1 MPIFDS
7 LYLEKRPSR
16 PSSVK
21 LVNDGAFSACS
32 LSSVCVR
39 QEGGA
44 PVLDLVGPSSLA
56 TELTACLEV
65 WSGVVGP
72 TDPQDKLRILG
83 GATVRIRPPA
93 ESEREELHVP
103 GGTLIYSEPIRCQ
116 FNLAAKYLAR
126 LPWNLFL
133 LGTRINQ
140 VLVEPLSWHSS
151 AANASDEFC
160 GNVVEFMSLAFEER
174 QFQLPTFHSAKVLAD
189 ETWEQ
194 GSSVCF
200 EELTVLPRASSFGTV
215 RDVSEAASVRRLSFA
230 RCNMHLIGSNILEG
244 EWVRFHGRPKVL
256 MLEHWEDRYIL
267 NSSELCLGLRPTCE
281 SWLLQLPE
289 AHSFCPYARAAH
301 WADII
306 VMRTGAHVDYASI
319 AARRGTV
326 VIVVYA
332 YPLLLQRIDVLRTL
346 WQSELH
352 LLDMVLMADDPIDES
367 RLSTVM
373 GPLTADFTSLCS
385 QADFATILYFPH
397 CQNYFSFKDTSI
409 SFETLALYMEE
420 AHSKITREQ
429 RPSLLNYS
437 VTGFGELLR

>member
-1 MPIFDS
+1 M
-7 LYLEKRPSR
+7 
-16 PSSVK
+16 
-21 LVNDGAFSACS
+21 
-32 LSSVCVR
+32 
-39 QEGGA
+39 
-44 PVLDLVGPSSLA
+44 
-56 TELTACLEV
+56 
-65 WSGVVGP
+65 
-72 TDPQDKLRILG
+72 
-83 GATVRIRPPA
+83 
-93 ESEREELHVP
+93 
-103 GGTLIYSEPIRCQ
+103 IYSEPILCQ

-133 LGTRINQ
+133 LGTPINQ
-140 VLVEPLSWHSS
+140 VLVEPLSWHPS
-151 AANASDEFC
+151 AADASDEFC
-160 GNVVEFMSLAFEER
+160 GNVAEFMSLAFEER
-174 QFQLPTFHSAKVLAD
+174 QFQLPTFHSAKVLAE

-194 GSSVCF
+194 GSPVCF
-200 EELTVLPRASSFGTV
+200 EELTVVPRASSFGTV
-215 RDVSEAASVRRLSFA
+215 RHVAEAADLRRLSFA
-230 RCNMHLIGSNILEG
+230 RCNLHSLESNFLEG
-244 EWVRFHGRPKVL
+244 EWVRLNGRPKVL
-256 MLEHWEDRYIL
+256 MLEHWESRYIL

-281 SWLLQLPE
+281 SRLLQRPE
-289 AHSFCPYARAAH
+289 AHSFCPHARAAH

-397 CQNYFSFKDTSI
+397 CQNYFSFNDTSVSSEALAPYIMEALSRI
-409 SFETLALYMEE
+409 SSTEL
-420 AHSKITREQ
+420 S
-429 RPSLLNYS
+429 SLLNFS
-437 VTGFGELLR
+437 AGAVGVSGLLR